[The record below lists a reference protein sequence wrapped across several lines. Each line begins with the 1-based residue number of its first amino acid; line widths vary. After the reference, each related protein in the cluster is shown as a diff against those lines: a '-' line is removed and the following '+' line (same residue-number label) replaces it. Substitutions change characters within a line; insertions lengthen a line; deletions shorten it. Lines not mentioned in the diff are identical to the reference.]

1 MPGKVNK
8 LAKGKYLLLAVI
20 GFCAIQVAVRD
31 AGSCSAPVF
40 RYALERWKPDPYKGV
55 FIHRG
60 EISQKDQALFEQL
73 EDVSLDPDNPLNLRV
88 RKVDVDTFPEERLQE
103 LLKGPIPEKLPL
115 LAIWYPDQMGKAAP
129 LWMLELTSAVLKGLT
144 HSPKREQLAESLING
159 ESVVWVFVPSGNIKK
174 DTRARE
180 LIRKELDLALSA
192 LVKTPYFVMSG
203 AREKALS
210 YGFPILTVS
219 RTDSEEKFFL
229 DLLLNSESDLHEY
242 SDEPMAFPVFGRGRV
257 LGCLFGE
264 YITQENIEGA
274 TNFLAGSC
282 SCEVKSMNPGMDLLM
297 AALWDKVVLGGLFVE
312 DDGPLPDLT
321 GVMPETPV
329 SEGESAQESVPEAAE
344 MVVDELPENA
354 DTAPKSSGLFKSYGI
369 TLGSVAMVV
378 VLASL
383 VLSRRRKEN

>member
-1 MPGKVNK
+1 
-8 LAKGKYLLLAVI
+8 LAKAKYLLLMLI
-20 GFCAIQVAVRD
+20 GFCVVQIAVRD

-60 EISQKDQALFEQL
+60 QISEKDQALFEQL
-73 EDVSLDPDNPLNLRV
+73 EAVSLNPDNPLNLRI
-88 RKVDVDTFPEERLQE
+88 RKVDADSFSEERLRE
-103 LLKGPIPEKLPL
+103 LLKGPIPEKLPV

-129 LWMLELTSAVLKGLT
+129 LWMLELTSAVLDGLT

-159 ESVVWVFVPSGNIKK
+159 ESVVWVFVPSGNSNK
-174 DTRARE
+174 DARAMA

-192 LVKTPYFVMSG
+192 LAKTPYFVMSG
-203 AREKALS
+203 AGEKALS

-219 RTDSEEKFFL
+219 RTDPEERFFL

-242 SDEPMAFPVFGRGRV
+242 SDEPMVFPVFGRGRV

-264 YITQENIEGA
+264 YITQENIQGA
-274 TNFLAGSC
+274 TTFLAGSC
-282 SCEVKSMNPGMDLLM
+282 SCEVKSLNPGMDLLV
-297 AALWDKVVLGGLFVE
+297 AALWDRVVLGGLFVE
-312 DDGPLPDLT
+312 DDEPLPDLT
-321 GVMPETPV
+321 GVMPETPA
-329 SEGESAQESVPEAAE
+329 SEEETAKENTPETAE
-344 MVVDELPENA
+344 IVAIELPENT
-354 DTAPKSSGLFKSYGI
+354 DSAPKSSGLYKAYGI

-383 VLSRRRKEN
+383 ILSRRRKEN